1 MAERGAWVCQS
12 CARRLQ
18 LSPGGGP
25 SYASGLGWC
34 GAGQHQTAPGERIVW
49 HRRVM
54 EAARETAA
62 SAAPTVRQPE
72 QLSLF

>member
-1 MAERGAWVCQS
+1 MSGSWVCEA

-18 LSPGGGP
+18 LPAGGGP

-49 HRRVM
+49 HGRAM
-54 EAARETAA
+54 EAARESAA
-62 SAAPTVRQPE
+62 SAAPTAVRRAE